1 MIDSYKFGSITIDG
15 ANYRH
20 DVIVY
25 KGKVEKWIR
34 NEGHNVD
41 LEDINKIPKGIDV
54 FVMGNGASGRCKF
67 PEETRKALE
76 DAGIEVIV
84 EWTGD
89 AYQTFNKLEGEE
101 GKNVAGGFH
110 LTC

>member
-1 MIDSYKFGSITIDG
+1 MIDSYKFGTITVDG
-15 ANYRH
+15 TPYDF

-25 KGKVEKWIR
+25 KGNVEKWTR
-34 NEGHNVD
+34 NQGHNVD
-41 LEDINKIPKGIDV
+41 LDDIKKLPKGIEI
-54 FVMGNGASGRCKF
+54 FVMGNGASGHCKF
-67 PEETRKALE
+67 PDETKKALE
-76 DAGIEVIV
+76 DSGIKVIV

-89 AYQTFNKLEGEE
+89 AYKTYNKLQKE

>member
-1 MIDSYKFGSITIDG
+1 MIDSYSFGSITIDG
-15 ANYRH
+15 KNYQH

-25 KGKVEKWIR
+25 KDKVEEWWR

-41 LEDINKIPKGIDV
+41 LEDIKKIPEGIDI
-54 FVMGNGASGRCKF
+54 FVMGNGASGVCNF
-67 PEETRKALE
+67 PEETKKALE
-76 DAGIEVIV
+76 KKGIEVIV
-84 EWTGD
+84 EMTGD
-89 AYQTFNKLEGEE
+89 AYQTYNKLASE

>member
-15 ANYRH
+15 KNYRH

-25 KGKVEKWIR
+25 K
-34 NEGHNVD
+34 NEVTEWWREQGHNVAIED
-41 LEDINKIPKGIDV
+41 LEKVPQDIKI
-54 FVMGNGASGRCKF
+54 FVMGNGASGCCAF
-67 PEETRKALE
+67 PDATKKYLEEK
-76 DAGIEVIV
+76 GIEVIIQ
-84 EWTGD
+84 ETGD
-89 AYQTFNKLEGEE
+89 AYKTFNELIKK

>member
-1 MIDSYKFGSITIDG
+1 MIDSYKFGSITIDNK
-15 ANYRH
+15 NYQH

-25 KGKVEKWIR
+25 KDKVEEWWR

-41 LEDINKIPKGIDV
+41 LEDIKKIPEGIDI
-54 FVMGNGASGRCKF
+54 FVMGNGASGVCNF
-67 PEETRKALE
+67 PEETKKALE
-76 DAGIEVIV
+76 QKGIQVIV
-84 EWTGD
+84 EMTGD
-89 AYQTFNKLEGEE
+89 AYKTYNKFLEE